1 MSDNEPLTQ
10 EDYTSDD
17 DVGSLVLDAP
27 DPVPPTNV
35 NYFLIAEDLVRY
47 TEEHLGVLD
56 ILVIA
61 REIASYGDDTAAV
74 IHALSRVLVHAD
86 DDYVDLI
93 SYAVENIPGFHHV
106 KLQAIVRALRRM
118 PSVKN

>member
-61 REIASYGDDTAAV
+61 REIASC
-74 IHALSRVLVHAD
+74 SC
-86 DDYVDLI
+86 
-93 SYAVENIPGFHHV
+93 PC
-106 KLQAIVRALRRM
+106 RRRLCGL
-118 PSVKN
+118 NLLCR